1 MENYFCPNC
10 GADLEAQE
18 GFVESVLEW
27 ECSYCGMEL
36 INPDTIEMPDN
47 VWKTN
52 EPENILKIT
61 YHFNGC
67 TYSEKHVTN
76 EPLSVSKYANI
87 LKQSEINARKECKKN
102 KSISYR
108 KLYIWFCLFIVLL
121 IIIVF
126 GYIRL
131 TR

>member
-1 MENYFCPNC
+1 
-10 GADLEAQE
+10 
-18 GFVESVLEW
+18 
-27 ECSYCGMEL
+27 MEL

-102 KSISYR
+102 KRISYR
-108 KLYIWFCLFIVLL
+108 KLKKWLCLFIVLL